1 MRSLP
6 LKLRTPS
13 VTIRLVEGG
22 MVIES
27 LGTTL
32 YVILFFMLP
41 IQLHWLHERRFLH
54 SSLDPRAALLTSSF
68 PIGNG
73 VNLVV
78 WT

>member
-6 LKLRTPS
+6 LS
-13 VTIRLVEGG
+13 CATIRLVAEG

-41 IQLHWLHERRFLH
+41 IPLHWLRERRFLH
-54 SSLDPRAALLTSSF
+54 SSLAALLTSSF
-68 PIGNG
+68 PIGTG
-73 VNLVV
+73 VNLLL